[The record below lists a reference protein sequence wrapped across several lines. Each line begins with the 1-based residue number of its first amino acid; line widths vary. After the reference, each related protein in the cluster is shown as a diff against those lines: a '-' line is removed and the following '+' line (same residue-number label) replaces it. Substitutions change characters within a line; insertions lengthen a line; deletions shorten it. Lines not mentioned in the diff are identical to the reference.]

1 MIEIPRRSREGSRTR
16 AGFSRMCM
24 TFQSL
29 VARSAAQ
36 NGAVKKDFRALGSE
50 AELSRPSLTPT
61 QSFVRVRAG
70 NTGLCF
76 PATQLSSHRAGCSR
90 CPIRI

>member
-1 MIEIPRRSREGSRTR
+1 
-16 AGFSRMCM
+16 MCM

-70 NTGLCF
+70 NTGPVPL
-76 PATQLSSHRAGCSR
+76 QLS
-90 CPIRI
+90 CPPTVSAAVAARFVSGATFHGDSQTGIRLSDN